1 MKIKIALLL
10 TAVCIASGTFAQ
22 KKAIGSIK
30 EDDAVTYMKYLS
42 SDALEGRRTGSPG
55 NDTAA
60 AYISAAALEL
70 GLKPLPGR
78 SDLFQTL
85 EYLKISV
92 KPDSSAITVSDSS
105 GNSFFSAPVKSMMSP
120 SDALNLSGEVVFAG
134 YGFLNTAEKYNDF
147 EGISL
152 TDRIVIIM
160 TGTPD
165 LKGTGFPAK
174 GAGINEMTE
183 ARKLPM
189 ILMQR
194 AKAILFVS
202 DPAQGDKSVAGN
214 LVINSSYQVTPLFKK
229 QFSFTLNAYIVTGET
244 ADKLLKASGQ
254 TLKSLQAK
262 IAETKKPASFLLPD
276 TRARVNIRV
285 TKDTVTSSN
294 IVGYIEGSDPVLKDE
309 CVIYSAHYDH
319 SGFDGSGNILNGAND
334 NASGSIGLLN
344 VAKAFSSLDR
354 KPLRSVVFLWTT
366 GEEEGLHGS
375 SFYVD
380 NPLFPLEKTVAN
392 INFDMI
398 GRSRMATD
406 VGASLTGEMDITGP
420 DTIKI
425 VSARESTGFLNY
437 AKDACLE
444 NGLYPIDE
452 GKGTHFSGSDHYPF
466 FRKGIPALF
475 FFTGLHHDYHQKTDD
490 FEFIDFDKLLKVS
503 KAGFLTGYR
512 VANERERPVID
523 NPSK

>member
-1 MKIKIALLL
+1 MKIKVALLF
-10 TAVCIASGTFAQ
+10 AAFCIASGTYAQ
-22 KKAIGSIK
+22 KKAINSIK
-30 EDDAVTYMKYLS
+30 KEDAVTYMKYLS

-60 AYISAAALEL
+60 AYISTAALKL
-70 GLKPLPGR
+70 GVKPLPGR

-92 KPDSSAITVSDSS
+92 KPDSSTITVADSS
-105 GNSFFSAPVKSMMSP
+105 GKSYFSAPVRSMMSP
-120 SDALNLSGEVVFAG
+120 SDALKLSGEVVFAG
-134 YGFLNTAEKYNDF
+134 YGYMNTAEKYNDF

-160 TGTPD
+160 TRTPD
-165 LKGTGFPAK
+165 LKGTGLPVD
-174 GAGINEMTE
+174 GAVIDEMTE

-202 DPAQGDKSVAGN
+202 DPALADETVAGN
-214 LVINSSYQVTPLFKK
+214 LAMSSSYSLVPLFKK
-229 QFSFTLNAYIVTGET
+229 QFSFTLNAYIVTRET
-244 ADKLLKASGQ
+244 ADMLLKASGQ
-254 TLKSLQAK
+254 TLKSLQAR
-262 IAETKKPASFLLPD
+262 IAETRKPASFLLPD
-276 TRARVNIRV
+276 TRADVIIKV
-285 TKDTVTSSN
+285 SKDTVTSSN
-294 IVGYIEGSDPVLKDE
+294 VVGYIEGSDPVLKDE
-309 CVIYSAHYDH
+309 CVIYTAHYDH
-319 SGFDGSGNILNGAND
+319 SGFDGSGNVLNGAND

-375 SFYVD
+375 SYYVD
-380 NPLFPLEKTVAN
+380 NPLFPLEKTVAD

-398 GRSRMATD
+398 GRSRMASD

-425 VSARESTGFLNY
+425 VSARESTSFLNY
-437 AKDACLE
+437 AKEACFE
-444 NGLYPIDE
+444 YGLYPIDE
-452 GKGTHFSGSDHYPF
+452 GKGTHFSGSDHYHF
-466 FRKGIPALF
+466 FRKGIPSLF

-490 FEFIDFDKLLKVS
+490 FEFIDFDKLVNVS
-503 KAGFLTGYR
+503 KAGFMTGYR
-512 VANERERPVID
+512 VANAQERPVID

>member
-1 MKIKIALLL
+1 MNIKVTLLL
-10 TAVCIASGTFAQ
+10 AAFCIASGTSAQ
-22 KKAIGSIK
+22 KKAINSIK
-30 EDDAVTYMKYLS
+30 KDDAVTYMKYLS

-55 NDTAA
+55 NDSAA
-60 AYISAAALEL
+60 AYISAAALEA
-70 GLKPLPGR
+70 GLKPMPGR
-78 SDLFQTL
+78 NDLFQTL

-92 KPDSSAITVSDSS
+92 KPDSSTITVADSS
-105 GNSFFSAPVKSMMSP
+105 GKSFFSAPVKSMMSP
-120 SDALNLSGEVVFAG
+120 SEALKLSGEVVFAG
-134 YGFLNTAEKYNDF
+134 YGYLNSAEKYNDF
-147 EGISL
+147 EGLSL
-152 TDRIVIIM
+152 IDRIVIIM
-160 TGTPD
+160 TRTPD
-165 LKGTGFPAK
+165 LKGTGLPAE
-174 GAGINEMTE
+174 GAGIDEMTE

-189 ILMQR
+189 IMMQR

-202 DPAQGDKSVAGN
+202 DPAQGDETGAGS
-214 LVINSSYQVTPLFKK
+214 LALSGSYQVVPLFKK
-229 QFSFTLNAYIVTGET
+229 QFSFTLNAYIVTRET
-244 ADKLLKASGQ
+244 ADMLLKASGQ
-254 TLKSLQAK
+254 TLESLQAR

-276 TRARVNIRV
+276 TRTEVNIKVR
-285 TKDTVTSSN
+285 KDTVTSSN

-309 CVIYSAHYDH
+309 CVIYTAHYDH
-319 SGFDGSGNILNGAND
+319 SGFDGSGNVLNGAND

-375 SFYVD
+375 SYYID
-380 NPLFPLEKTVAN
+380 NPLFPLDKTVAN

-398 GRSRMATD
+398 GRSRMASD
-406 VGASLTGEMDITGP
+406 VGASLSGETDITGQ

-425 VSARESTGFLNY
+425 ISARESTAFLNY
-437 AKDACLE
+437 GKEACIE
-444 NGLYPIDE
+444 YGLYPIDE

-490 FEFIDFDKLLKVS
+490 FEFIDFDKLIKVS

-512 VANERERPVID
+512 VANEQARPVID
-523 NPSK
+523 NPAK